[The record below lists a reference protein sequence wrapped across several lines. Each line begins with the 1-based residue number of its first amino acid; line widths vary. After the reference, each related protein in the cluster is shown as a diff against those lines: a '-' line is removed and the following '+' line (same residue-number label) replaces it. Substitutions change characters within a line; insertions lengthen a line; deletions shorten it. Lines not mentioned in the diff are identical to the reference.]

1 MRELSDLTFWVNGKQ
16 HTVAAPS
23 SPLPLVQY
31 LRSSGLT
38 GTKVSCGEGS
48 CGSCTVLLGRV
59 SGSGELEEVTVT
71 SCSLQLDPGLQGAH
85 VTTVEGLGSAKAGL
99 HPVQERLHMGHG
111 SQCGFC
117 SPGMVMSMVG
127 VLKQCPAPDIE
138 DICSGLQVPFN
149 HNLKKDRMN
158 FSG

>member
-1 MRELSDLTFWVNGKQ
+1 MKEVSDLTFWVNGEK
-16 HTVAAPS
+16 HNLPAPE
-23 SPLPLVQY
+23 SPLPLVRY

-48 CGSCTVLLGRV
+48 CGSCTVLLSRV

-71 SCSLQLDPGLQGAH
+71 SCSLQLDSGLHGTH
-85 VTTVEGLGSAKAGL
+85 VTTVEGLGSTRTGL
-99 HPVQERLHMGHG
+99 HPIQARLHQGHG

-117 SPGMVMSMVG
+117 SPGMVMSMLG

-138 DICSGLQVPFN
+138 DICSGLQVTSLSN
-149 HNLKKDRMN
+149 IINRI
-158 FSG
+158 

>member
-1 MRELSDLTFWVNGKQ
+1 MKELSDLTFWVNGKQ
-16 HTVAAPS
+16 HTVPTPC

-85 VTTVEGLGSAKAGL
+85 VTTVEGLGSTRTGL
-99 HPVQERLHMGHG
+99 HPVQERLHKGHG

-138 DICSGLQVPFN
+138 DICSGLQVLFT
-149 HNLKKDRMN
+149 HNLKERIE
-158 FSG
+158 